1 MNSFVNDF
9 VRERVCV
16 YSPLPWANNFKDL
29 INYADQRGF
38 CGVEFLNYGE
48 METPDMEAAC
58 SLGALAK
65 AKGLTLPCF
74 SVGLSIVGPDGRN
87 NIERVKKYAEIASRL
102 EIPYLHHT
110 VALKFS
116 TRYTPEEMARY
127 FDEGVEATLEI
138 GEYAKK
144 LGVKTVVEDQGFV
157 VNGVENYGRFRK
169 CANNCFDVL
178 LDVGNIYFADE
189 TAGAFAEAFGD
200 DIVHAHIKE
209 YYITKDDPGSSPTYR
224 SAKGSYISTAIAGE
238 GDVDLE
244 RVRSLLAKV
253 DYRGKYSL
261 EYTLKDHTEMERTLE
276 YLANLFGKM

>member
-16 YSPLPWANNFKDL
+16 YSPLPWAKNFADL
-29 INYADQRGF
+29 IKYADERGF

-48 METPDMEAAC
+48 MATPDMKAAR
-58 SLGALAK
+58 SLGAVAK
-65 AKGLTLPCF
+65 EKGLDLPCF
-74 SVGLSIVGPDGRN
+74 SVGLSIVGPDRKN
-87 NIERVKKYAEIASRL
+87 VEVVKKYAEIASEL

-116 TRYTPEEMARY
+116 TSYTPEERLRY

-138 GEYAKK
+138 SEYAKS

-157 VNGVENYGRFRK
+157 VNGVESYGRFRK

-189 TAGAFAEAFGD
+189 TAGAFAEAFGE
-200 DIVHAHIKE
+200 DIVHTHIKE
-209 YYITKDDPGSSPTYR
+209 YYITNDDPRSSPTYR

-244 RVRSLLAKV
+244 RVKNLLKKV
-253 DYRGKYSL
+253 NYSGKYSL
-261 EYTLKDHTEMERTLE
+261 EYTLQNQAEMERTLE
-276 YLANLFGKM
+276 YLADLFGKM